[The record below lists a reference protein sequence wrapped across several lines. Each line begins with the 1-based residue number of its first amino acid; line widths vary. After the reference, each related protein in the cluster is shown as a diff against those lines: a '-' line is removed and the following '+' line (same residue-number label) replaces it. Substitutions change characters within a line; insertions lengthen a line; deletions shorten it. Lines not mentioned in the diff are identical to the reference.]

1 MTMRWLTISIC
12 VLAFVNATW
21 ADAGLPFF
29 RGNVN
34 VDVRFVNLSDFPD
47 FDFYL
52 KSSDISGGNE
62 PRGLKKITASSSAHL
77 FGRGGLGFAFLV
89 AVPRG
94 QPLPTPEELRD
105 QPDRQ
110 EVPGHVAIRT
120 PLGSDGFLSKADNGG
135 EIIYRVAIDGETLA
149 VEVSEARLPP
159 KIWRWVALGFLVAVV
174 LIFLLAVGLGFMIR
188 QIKRNAP
195 SLPDKS

>member
-1 MTMRWLTISIC
+1 
-12 VLAFVNATW
+12 
-21 ADAGLPFF
+21 
-29 RGNVN
+29 
-34 VDVRFVNLSDFPD
+34 
-47 FDFYL
+47 
-52 KSSDISGGNE
+52 
-62 PRGLKKITASSSAHL
+62 
-77 FGRGGLGFAFLV
+77 V

-94 QPLPTPEELRD
+94 QKVPTSDELRD
-105 QPDRQ
+105 EPDWFDKQ
-110 EVPGHVAIRT
+110 FPGTLESKRLT
-120 PLGSDGFLSKADNGG
+120 GSAGFLSKADNGG